1 MKTLYLQCTSGCS
14 GDMLLGA
21 LLELLPDRSAWLAR
35 FAQAGIP
42 RVRLAAETCERCGI
56 RAVQLSVQIDGQLE
70 EEALPNG
77 DETHHCL
84 GDVRELIASLDIP
97 KRVREN
103 ALEVYTLL
111 AQAEGQVHGQP
122 VEQVHFHEVGSL
134 DAVADIVG
142 VCWLLEELQVEQI
155 LASPVAAGSGTVR
168 CAHGTLPV
176 PAPATAELLRG
187 IPWYSGAI
195 QSELCTPTGAALL
208 KHFVQSF
215 GGMPTMTVERMGVGA
230 GHKDFPQ
237 FPNILRAFLGE
248 DNAQERLWEAQ
259 PLDVWTV
266 AAQMKKNRTGV
277 VLHVLCRPEEQ
288 SRFARLLLTHTTTA
302 GVRCHT
308 VERYVLQTHFTQ
320 TVTPYGAVRM
330 KHYDGYGVDKT
341 KPEFADL
348 AQAAQTHGVPVE
360 TVRRSV
366 TG

>member
-56 RAVQLSVQIDGQLE
+56 CAVQLSVQIDGQLE

-142 VCWLLEELQVEQI
+142 VC
-155 LASPVAAGSGTVR
+155 
-168 CAHGTLPV
+168 
-176 PAPATAELLRG
+176 
-187 IPWYSGAI
+187 
-195 QSELCTPTGAALL
+195 
-208 KHFVQSF
+208 
-215 GGMPTMTVERMGVGA
+215 
-230 GHKDFPQ
+230 
-237 FPNILRAFLGE
+237 
-248 DNAQERLWEAQ
+248 
-259 PLDVWTV
+259 
-266 AAQMKKNRTGV
+266 
-277 VLHVLCRPEEQ
+277 
-288 SRFARLLLTHTTTA
+288 
-302 GVRCHT
+302 
-308 VERYVLQTHFTQ
+308 
-320 TVTPYGAVRM
+320 
-330 KHYDGYGVDKT
+330 
-341 KPEFADL
+341 
-348 AQAAQTHGVPVE
+348 
-360 TVRRSV
+360 
-366 TG
+366 

>member
-77 DETHHCL
+77 DEAHHCL

-142 VCWLLEELQVEQI
+142 VCWLLEELQVERI
-155 LASPVAAGSGTVR
+155 LASPVAAGSGT
-168 CAHGTLPV
+168 AIYATKSGTGTS
-176 PAPATAELLRG
+176 AC
-187 IPWYSGAI
+187 Y
-195 QSELCTPTGAALL
+195 
-208 KHFVQSF
+208 
-215 GGMPTMTVERMGVGA
+215 
-230 GHKDFPQ
+230 
-237 FPNILRAFLGE
+237 N
-248 DNAQERLWEAQ
+248 EA
-259 PLDVWTV
+259 
-266 AAQMKKNRTGV
+266 
-277 VLHVLCRPEEQ
+277 
-288 SRFARLLLTHTTTA
+288 
-302 GVRCHT
+302 
-308 VERYVLQTHFTQ
+308 
-320 TVTPYGAVRM
+320 YG
-330 KHYDGYGVDKT
+330 
-341 KPEFADL
+341 
-348 AQAAQTHGVPVE
+348 
-360 TVRRSV
+360 
-366 TG
+366 